1 MFTAKFVQKTPKS
14 GLYSHASHR
23 PPPSILPPP
32 TPLKLFLSKPP
43 TSKLPQLAKCF
54 ELGIFWLCNQY
65 VAPFTNPSL
74 LSHCSWPPLPMPPPG
89 IPATS
94 SSLFS
99 DNTLPLREC
108 IQSGFIYHLY
118 SNDSWN
124 YIPSPDFSK
133 FHNYVDKCLLHI
145 CTLYLKC
152 SIYNMTPLISKFER
166 INNCDSDFLTPWV
179 NNHPHGAVQTQ
190 IPVVLGSGPPFVPKH
205 SIHKYSVVNSGSKT
219 YTKPAHFPP
228 ASLLPPQCK
237 IPNQP
242 HFLPGL

>member
-1 MFTAKFVQKTPKS
+1 MWHHLPALPSWVTAL
-14 GLYSHASHR
+14 GLHY
-23 PPPSILPPP
+23 P
-32 TPLKLFLSKPP
+32 
-43 TSKLPQLAKCF
+43 C
-54 ELGIFWLCNQY
+54 
-65 VAPFTNPSL
+65 
-74 LSHCSWPPLPMPPPG
+74 PPG
-89 IPATS
+89 LPATS

-108 IQSGFIYHLY
+108 IQSSFKYHLC

-145 CTLYLKC
+145 RTLHLKC
-152 SIYNMTPLISKFER
+152 SISNMTPLISKFER
-166 INNCDSDFLTPWV
+166 INNRDSDFLTPWM

-219 YTKPAHFPP
+219 YTKPARF
-228 ASLLPPQCK
+228 LLPHCCHHSVKFQTNL
-237 IPNQP
+237 ISYLDYRSRRLIYL
-242 HFLPGL
+242 LPYSPTPLLKR